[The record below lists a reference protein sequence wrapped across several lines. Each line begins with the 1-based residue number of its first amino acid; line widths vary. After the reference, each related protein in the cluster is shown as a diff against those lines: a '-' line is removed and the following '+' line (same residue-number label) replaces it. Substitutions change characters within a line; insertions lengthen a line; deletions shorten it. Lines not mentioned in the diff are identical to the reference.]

1 MLIVP
6 MIAASLMP
14 GFARS
19 PWFGEQVRE
28 EKTEGVRMLINAPAQ
43 MHPDRPTLLVF
54 YATPNGNTIEQTM
67 GSAMVPDLDWHFDI
81 QHIAAQTR
89 VLRKLE
95 KRNVVLACMEAEG
108 RSWPTW
114 RKNHP
119 DETIRKIVEEVA
131 GRMPGSK
138 VSIALAGHSGGGS
151 MIFGFINACEAIPDR
166 IERIVFL
173 DANYNYSDDQH
184 HGDKLLQ
191 WLGKPDHHLVVMAY
205 DDRRIELDGKLVVG
219 PTGGTFRATH
229 RMLTRFEKDVP
240 LQHSTLGDFDC
251 YSSRITNHASRIIF
265 FIHRNPSNKI
275 LHTALVG
282 EMNGFLAAMQ
292 SKWGQFGGPRA
303 YTKYI
308 QPAAVC
314 QDTIPPRPKKAEG
327 GHAIMMRVADLPW
340 AEREKVL
347 LSEFKAGNLPD
358 FLRGFK
364 TIHVKA
370 TDSKGREHT
379 AVYQVMPDYLAVGSN
394 KDFVRTPLT
403 PMTAQAI
410 ADAFECPDGSGCSL
424 WRHSLPTRKMVN
436 DIYEQAEVKLEPKPL
451 TEKREAV
458 ETFIQHNEIIEGQ
471 RSGKPLGALVAGI
484 KKDVVITNML
494 LERPDH
500 VAIYGWHKLD
510 GSPIQPLT
518 TVHINW
524 YVDYSHG
531 IRLVKRM
538 MLVDGN
544 PRDIREILTDPDLC
558 GLLSDEGPLMSAEC
572 RGRSSE

>member
-14 GFARS
+14 GFAKS

-28 EKTEGVRMLINAPAQ
+28 EKTETGVRMLFNAPAE
-43 MHPDRPTLLVF
+43 MHPDRPTLLII
-54 YATPNGNTIEQTM
+54 YTTPNGNTIEQTM
-67 GSAMVPDLDWHFDI
+67 GCAMVPDLDWHFDI

-89 VLRKLE
+89 VLRQLE
-95 KRNVVLACMEAEG
+95 KRNVILVCMEAEG

-114 RKNHP
+114 RQHHP
-119 DETIRKIVEEVA
+119 DEAIRKLVEEVA

-151 MIFGFINACEAIPDR
+151 MIFGFINACEAIPDQV
-166 IERIVFL
+166 ERIALL
-173 DANYNYSDDQH
+173 DANYAYSDDQH

-191 WLGKPDHHLVVMAY
+191 WLAKPDHHLVVMAY
-205 DDRRIELDGKLVVG
+205 DDRRIELDGKRVVG

-229 RMLTRFEKDVP
+229 RMLNRFEKDMP
-240 LQHSTLGDFDC
+240 LEHITMGQFDH
-251 YSSRITNHASRIIF
+251 YALRITDYGSLITYHSSSADF
-265 FIHRNPSNKI
+265 FIHRNPDNKI
-275 LHTALVG
+275 LHAALVG
-282 EMNGFLAAMQ
+282 DMSGFLAA
-292 SKWGQFGGPRA
+292 FGSGRLGGSRT

-308 QPAAVC
+308 QPAGVF
-314 QDTIPPRPKKAEG
+314 QDTVPPRPKHAEG
-327 GHAIMMRVADLPW
+327 GMAIMTRIAALPRDK
-340 AEREKVL
+340 REEIL
-347 LSEFKAGNLPD
+347 LSEFKAGNLPE
-358 FLRGFK
+358 FLREFK
-364 TIHVKA
+364 TIRVKA

-379 AVYQVMPDYLAVGSN
+379 AVYEVMPDYLAVGSD

-403 PMTAQAI
+403 PMAAHAI
-410 ADAFECPDGSGCSL
+410 ADAFGC
-424 WRHSLPTRKMVN
+424 SLPTRKMVN

-458 ETFIQHNEIIEGQ
+458 ETFIQHNSIIEGE
-471 RSGKPLGALVAGI
+471 RAGKPLGALIAGI

-494 LERPDH
+494 LAKPDH

-510 GSPIQPLT
+510 GTPIQPLT

-531 IRLVKRM
+531 IRLVKRS

-544 PRDIREILTDPDLC
+544 PRDIREVLADPDLC
-558 GLLSDEGPLMSAEC
+558 VLLSDEGVITKDHY
-572 RGRSSE
+572 